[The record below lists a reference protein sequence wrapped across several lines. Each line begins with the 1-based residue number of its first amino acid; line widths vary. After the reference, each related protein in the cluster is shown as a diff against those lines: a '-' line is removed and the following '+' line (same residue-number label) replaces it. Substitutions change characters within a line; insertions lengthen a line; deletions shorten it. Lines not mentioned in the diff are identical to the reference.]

1 MSLVVIKRFTSLACV
16 IHRARL
22 SQRPLVLIYVLDV
35 SWSGLLRA
43 HLLLDR
49 RLRILR
55 LTLSRHDKV
64 IILGLRGNE
73 LLFSGSLALI
83 SYNLLDLIF
92 HLHNSVHH
100 GQFSLLRLLLL
111 NGKALSD

>member
-16 IHRARL
+16 IHRARFC
-22 SQRPLVLIYVLDV
+22 QRPLVLVF

-55 LTLSRHDKV
+55 LALSRHDKV
-64 IILGLRGNE
+64 IILGLSGNE

-100 GQFSLLRLLLL
+100 CELGLLRLLLL
-111 NGKALSD
+111 DGKALSD